1 MPDPDSG
8 LKVRVQQ
15 ERPDPINSEIHCAP
29 GELIALIGPSG
40 GGKTTLLRMIA
51 GLASPAQGRISC
63 DDETWLDIEQGK
75 SLSPQQRRI
84 GYVFQDYALFPHM
97 SAAHNIEAALSHLP
111 NAERHKKSSDLIEM
125 VNLSGLENRLPAQLS
140 GGQRQRVALARALAR
155 DPRVLLMD
163 EPFSAVDQVTRRKLR
178 YELVQLRQRIDLP
191 IVFVTH
197 DLNDAMLLADRI
209 YAVSRGVTLQ
219 NGAPMELIQRP
230 ENVAVAR
237 LMDLQNIFAG
247 QVTDHDEDNGVTRIK
262 WLNYELEARLQKEHS
277 HGEMVNWVIPPSYIV
292 LHRRHR
298 PSQGE
303 RENPVHG
310 VVGEL
315 TVMGENTLISMW
327 VDGHREQRLSLTV
340 SSHVAERNFLAVG
353 ADISVSLLQQGLH
366 LMPLQAGDQ
375 LRYSS

>member
-1 MPDPDSG
+1 MSEFNPG
-8 LKVRVQQ
+8 LRVRVQQ
-15 ERPDPINSEIHCAP
+15 EKPVRINSEIRCAP

-40 GGKTTLLRMIA
+40 GGKTSLLRMIA
-51 GLASPAQGRISC
+51 GLAHPTQGRISC
-63 DDETWLDIEQGK
+63 NDETWLDIEQGK
-75 SLSPQQRRI
+75 NLSPQQRRI

-97 SAAHNIEAALSHLP
+97 SAAHNIEAALLHLP
-111 NAERHKKSSDLIEM
+111 RTERHQKSSELIEM
-125 VNLSGLENRLPAQLS
+125 VNLSGLEKRLPAQLS

-178 YELVQLRQRIDLP
+178 YELVQLRQRLDLP

-219 NGAPMELIQRP
+219 NGPPMELIQCP
-230 ENVAVAR
+230 ESVAVAR
-237 LMDLQNIFAG
+237 LMDLQNIFEG
-247 QVTDHDEDNGVTRIK
+247 QVIEHDENDGVTRIK
-262 WLNYELEARLQKEHS
+262 WLDYELEARLQKEHEPGQMIS
-277 HGEMVNWVIPPSYIV
+277 WVIPPSYIV
-292 LHRRHR
+292 LHRRRR

-327 VDGHREQRLSLTV
+327 VDARREHRLSLTV

-353 ADISVSLLQQGLH
+353 ADISVSLLRQGLH
-366 LMPLQAGDQ
+366 LMPLQTEDQ
-375 LRYSS
+375 AR